1 MNTAVKKN
9 ESAPWIAPLP
19 LRKQVTQLPD
29 SYNEALRR
37 LKSTRKSLDRKPEMK
52 NHYFSFMGRILD
64 SNHVEL
70 VPSDKVHTTK
80 PKWYLPHFGIYHP
93 QKPNTIRIVVDSAA
107 EVGGVSLNKMLL
119 SGLDLANSLLGVLIR
134 FHQCSTAFVA
144 DIEQMF
150 HSF

>member
-37 LKSTRKSLDRKPEMK
+37 LKSTSKSLDRKPEMK